1 MFGSCMLVPPF
12 ASRLSYSIKS
22 PEGKDRTRIE
32 ISPRDCEQRTMGGKM
47 VDSLNWQDTRLG
59 LCASLIIVHMLYIE
73 LNASRKNVPL
83 HIIDLDRTF

>member
-1 MFGSCMLVPPF
+1 
-12 ASRLSYSIKS
+12 
-22 PEGKDRTRIE
+22 
-32 ISPRDCEQRTMGGKM
+32 MGGKM